1 MPGTV
6 IAIDLILC
14 CSHIR
19 CEPELS
25 YFCRELAVQKIVKN
39 LSRPALH
46 AKTLGF
52 VHPATQEHLRF
63 TTELPDDLAGT
74 LNELR
79 TLQ

>member
-1 MPGTV
+1 M
-6 IAIDLILC
+6 
-14 CSHIR
+14 
-19 CEPELS
+19 
-25 YFCRELAVQKIVKN
+25 QKIVKN
-39 LSRPALH
+39 LGRPALH

-63 TTELPDDLAGT
+63 TSEEPEDFAGT